1 MPAPSAKVWQGMAEM
16 MAKGLDALP
25 RGALSAAIVG
35 GAIGIVLIL
44 AEEFAPKRYR
54 KWIPSPIGLGI
65 AGVIPAFNSV
75 SMFIGALVAFI
86 ISKRSPAIDQAYTIP
101 VSSGLIAGESLM
113 GVAVIFAHE
122 APGILENFQQQ
133 P

>member
-1 MPAPSAKVWQGMAEM
+1 M
-16 MAKGLDALP
+16 MAKGLEALP
-25 RGALSAAIVG
+25 KGALVAAIIG
-35 GAIGIVLIL
+35 GVVGIVLVL
-44 AEEFAPKRYR
+44 AEELLPKRHR

-75 SMFIGALVAFI
+75 SMFIGALIAFVI
-86 ISKRSPAIDQAYTIP
+86 AKRKPAIDAAYTIP

-122 APGILENFQQQ
+122 APGILENFSQK
-133 P
+133 